1 MSTNYQAVIAVGL
14 PYEEFGEKALDVLH
28 EEGGPLVSIPAYY
41 GAGCEISVNGL
52 RVTSTYS
59 YSYTEIELDALQL
72 AIDEA
77 KKEFYNL
84 TGQHGK
90 VYLSTEGF

>member
-1 MSTNYQAVIAVGL
+1 MSTSYQAVIAVGL
-14 PYEEFGEKALDVLH
+14 PYEELGNPARVAMDHYEIEAIPVAYDSDV
-28 EEGGPLVSIPAYY
+28 ENCIVGFYVSRT
-41 GAGCEISVNGL
+41 N
-52 RVTSTYS
+52 S
-59 YSYTEIELDALQL
+59 YDYTEIELDALQL

>member
-14 PYEEFGEKALDVLH
+14 PFEELEEKASDLFT
-28 EEGGPLVSIPAYY
+28 
-41 GAGCEISVNGL
+41 AGIA
-52 RVTSTYS
+52 RIWTSEDECFMGIGVAFS
-59 YSYTEIELDALQL
+59 GDFNYTEIELDALQL

>member
-14 PYEEFGEKALDVLH
+14 PYEELRSLGKVAIENY
-28 EEGGPLVSIPAYY
+28 EIGPIPVAYDSGCQNSVVGICVSRT
-41 GAGCEISVNGL
+41 N
-52 RVTSTYS
+52 S
-59 YSYTEIELDALQL
+59 YDYNEIELDALQL

>member
-14 PYEEFGEKALDVLH
+14 PYHALEYDGRTAYEDRDIDMIPVYYDA
-28 EEGGPLVSIPAYY
+28 GVGDSIIGVTVSRT
-41 GAGCEISVNGL
+41 N
-52 RVTSTYS
+52 S
-59 YSYTEIELDALQL
+59 YDYKEIELDALQL

-84 TGQHGK
+84 TGQQGK

>member
-14 PYEEFGEKALDVLH
+14 PYKSLDIDGLISLENESIEQIPIYYDSPV
-28 EEGGPLVSIPAYY
+28 EDSVCGIIVSRT
-41 GAGCEISVNGL
+41 N
-52 RVTSTYS
+52 S
-59 YSYTEIELDALQL
+59 YDYKEIELDALQL

-77 KKEFYNL
+77 KKEFHNL

>member
-14 PYEEFGEKALDVLH
+14 PYEELGEKALEVLH
-28 EEGGPLVSIPAYY
+28 ERGDILSIPVYY
-41 GAGCEISVNGL
+41 DAGCEISVNGL
-52 RVTSTYS
+52 RVTSTCS

>member
-14 PYEEFGEKALDVLH
+14 PYEELGEKALEVLH
-28 EEGGPLVSIPAYY
+28 EDGEILPIPVYY
-41 GAGCEISVNGL
+41 GAGCEISVNGV

-84 TGQHGK
+84 TGQQGK